1 MDLSKLPRLSKTQ
14 TPPAPAETPPAEP
27 AAQAGAQPLPSLTR
41 ECPQCQAPLRS
52 GAKFCDSCGLP
63 LRSPSSDVAP
73 GVSAEAWISVGI
85 GILILLFFPTMMK
98 FVSSKVLHTKF
109 APFPDGNGG
118 WVDSANMTD
127 LSGAVI
133 EVRPY
138 TKTTPENSP
147 NFWNDLSITAFAWA
161 LIIEGIA
168 LVLSRRP
175 LVVLF
180 ALLVTVSATLLNL
193 GFFVGT
199 FSKYGLAPISGLAVI
214 FGVYM
219 SIFEFRL
226 FQAVRSESAGA

>member
-1 MDLSKLPRLSKTQ
+1 MDLSKLPRLSKT
-14 TPPAPAETPPAEP
+14 ETPPQSVESPATGP
-27 AAQAGAQPLPSLTR
+27 AASPNAPAQPSSTR
-41 ECPQCQAPLRS
+41 ACPQCQAPLRT

-63 LRSPSSDVAP
+63 LRTTSDIGP
-73 GVSAEAWISVGI
+73 GVAAEAWISVGI

-109 APFPDGNGG
+109 APYSDGKDG
-118 WVDSANMTD
+118 WIDSANMTD
-127 LSGAVI
+127 ASGAVV

-138 TKTTPENSP
+138 VKTTPENSP

-175 LVVLF
+175 TVVLL
-180 ALLVTVSATLLNL
+180 ALLITVGATLLNL
-193 GFFVGT
+193 GYFVGT
-199 FSKYGLAPISGLAVI
+199 FNKYGLAPISGLAVI

-226 FQAVRSESAGA
+226 FQAVRSGTAGA